1 MSTIGEKLSL
11 VRPAMDYELTYA
23 AMLDECHALDEDTA
37 NSVDQGFAALVKRL
51 TDMEHGIGIRE
62 DFVPQTTFWMVRDGS
77 EVIGEVRL
85 RHRLNSWLEQ
95 MGGHIGYV
103 IRPSERRKGYGTRIL
118 EMALDEARTIGL
130 TRALV
135 TCDPDNI
142 GSARI
147 IERNG
152 GVRDVDSQDP
162 ETGRLTLRYWI
173 DLCD

>member
-1 MSTIGEKLSL
+1 MIDEKLSL
-11 VRPAMDYELTYA
+11 VRPAMDCESSYV
-23 AMLDECHALDEDTA
+23 AMLDECRARGEDMA

-51 TDMEHGIGIRE
+51 NDMEHGIGIRE
-62 DFVPQTTFWMVRDGS
+62 DFVPQTTFWLVRDGG

-118 EMALDEARTIGL
+118 EMVLDEALALGL
-130 TRALV
+130 TRVLV
-135 TCDPDNI
+135 TCDADNI
-142 GSARI
+142 ASARI

-152 GVRDVDSQDP
+152 GVRDADSRDP
-162 ETGRLTLRYWI
+162 ETGRLTSRYWI